1 MVVKM
6 ARGRGRGGPISG
18 RGGGPPPP
26 GVILSRLQNKS
37 KSPYVPHHPFDFILC
52 EPAFQRVKPAPNEDT
67 FTQALMKRNSDLSPT
82 EQEQASV
89 LNLVTKIQNAFDHLI
104 VAPGNF
110 DSCQVDESR
119 QVGSFKKGTMIR
131 GHNVA
136 DIVVVLKTLP
146 TKECVGALGTRI
158 VEQLKGAGGGG
169 GALKMTTNERGFE
182 VSNQEATVKVL
193 VATVHHN
200 LRKLDPEIH
209 LDYKIV
215 QSHLAALRHCRWFEE
230 SAHHSSV
237 KVLIRLLRD
246 LKNRFD
252 GFEPLTPWMLD
263 LLAHTSIM
271 NNPSRQALP
280 INVAFRRVLQL
291 LASGLF
297 LPGSS
302 GISDP
307 CDGNQMRVHTSITL
321 EQQDQVCLTAQLL
334 VRVLAHGGYKQVL
347 QGDSKTISGSLMLNG
362 VVVTPLD
369 KAYEKPPADAAAK
382 ESDAEDNM
390 DAGVAATDE
399 AMETNDA

>member
-1 MVVKM
+1 M
-6 ARGRGRGGPISG
+6 
-18 RGGGPPPP
+18 
-26 GVILSRLQNKS
+26 
-37 KSPYVPHHPFDFILC
+37 
-52 EPAFQRVKPAPNEDT
+52 
-67 FTQALMKRNSDLSPT
+67 
-82 EQEQASV
+82 
-89 LNLVTKIQNAFDHLI
+89 NLVTKIQNAFDTLI

-131 GHNVA
+131 GRNVA

-146 TKECVGALGTRI
+146 TRECVAALGNRI
-158 VEQLKGAGGGG
+158 LEQLKSGGGE
-169 GALKMTTNERGFE
+169 ATAKQLRMTTNERGFAIG
-182 VSNQEATVKVL
+182 NQEATVKVL
-193 VATVHHN
+193 VATVHQN
-200 LRKLDPEIH
+200 LRKLDPELH
-209 LDYKIV
+209 FDYKIV

-263 LLAHTSIM
+263 LLAHSSIM

-307 CDGNQMRVHTSITL
+307 CDGNQMRVHTSMSL

-334 VRVLAHGGYKQVL
+334 VRILAHGGYKHIL
-347 QGDSKTISGSLMLNG
+347 EGDSKTIAGSLMLNN

-382 ESDAEDNM
+382 ESDAEDTM
-390 DAGVAATDE
+390 EGGGAAPTGVE